1 MDEKPDDI
9 KILMSGYLDGELD
22 PDEEARLKSYLS
34 ESEDGRQEL
43 DSLRQ
48 LVDAASTLHVEPP
61 PEEVWDTFLEE
72 VYNRVERKTGWVVFI
87 LGVVI
92 AGAFGIYSYV
102 AVPWATTMVK
112 AGVAIPLVGLII
124 LFVSVWRQRIF
135 VSKTDRY
142 SRDVR
147 R

>member
-22 PDEEARLKSYLS
+22 PDEEGRLKSYLS

-48 LVDAASTLHVEPP
+48 LVDAASTLHIEPP

-102 AVPWATTMVK
+102 AVPWATTVVK
-112 AGVAIPLVGLII
+112 AGGSDPFSG
-124 LFVSVWRQRIF
+124 
-135 VSKTDRY
+135 TDNSFCIRVEAAHF
-142 SRDVR
+142 RVKDGQV
-147 R
+147 